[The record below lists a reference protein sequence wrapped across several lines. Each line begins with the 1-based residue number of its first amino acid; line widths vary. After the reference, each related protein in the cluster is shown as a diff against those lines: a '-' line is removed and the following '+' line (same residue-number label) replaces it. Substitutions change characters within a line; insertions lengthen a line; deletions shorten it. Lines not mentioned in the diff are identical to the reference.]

1 MRLAIDI
8 GFHRRDMTETQN
20 EDPNENSAVK
30 ETALF
35 SRSVRVGCQTAPK
48 R

>member
-8 GFHRRDMTETQN
+8 GFHRRDMVEMQLN
-20 EDPNENSAVK
+20 ALKRKQRGLDDRAVCSIACG
-30 ETALF
+30 E
-35 SRSVRVGCQTAPK
+35 CQMVPK